1 MEEKRRLHPPCVQ
14 ALGGPEDEQRL
25 AERCAQG
32 ASLTELSQEFGRNE
46 GAIAS
51 RLLKIRA
58 EGLAADD
65 AWEYGG

>member
-1 MEEKRRLHPPCVQ
+1 MEAKRRVHPNAYKPWE
-14 ALGGPEDEQRL
+14 PEDDQRL

-32 ASLTELSQEFGRNE
+32 ISLSELSKIFGRNE

-51 RLLKIRA
+51 RLLKIQA
-58 EGLAADD
+58 QGPAVEE